1 MTKNQNTYV
10 KLQIEKDQNSG
21 GLALNVR
28 FDKNA
33 PNFNVEKDTIS
44 WSPTLEEIDFVNEA
58 FDMIGRSMGHP
69 SSSRASTPPSPS
81 TPTTT
86 PPQNYPQPEEA
97 PPSEPKAQEIQ
108 DPTAQYN
115 PEETGG
121 DDGLLV
127 QANEEDIVEKVL
139 KQKKKGRWRS

>member
-97 PPSEPKAQEIQ
+97 PPLPNIELEKLELSIRPCKKLICSSMS
-108 DPTAQYN
+108 
-115 PEETGG
+115 GG
-121 DDGLLV
+121 FPCHCGKP
-127 QANEEDIVEKVL
+127 IV
-139 KQKKKGRWRS
+139 SSAPS